1 MEVGAHS
8 FVIRRPLPSP
18 LRYGQWLWWDEW
30 NEAKKN
36 HHCHS
41 WLILFVHH
49 SWLGSV
55 PPPLAR
61 RNLSSPASDTKN
73 ERHEWK
79 TWKQRLG
86 SEPRRER
93 RPTGGSMEWRR
104 WFVSLVPHH
113 LREKRSVGRMGW
125 GTQPLRWS
133 LRCFYET
140 VRPAGEPVRHGDRR
154 EPGRTGNGM
163 NDMRFQLQ
171 NSFII
176 IRNLMS

>member
-125 GTQPLRWS
+125 GTQPLPSFPFTHWLCRRRSFHSRLPTRFSRWRS
-133 LRCFYET
+133 PSGPWRA
-140 VRPAGEPVRHGDRR
+140 RNH
-154 EPGRTGNGM
+154 
-163 NDMRFQLQ
+163 LQ
-171 NSFII
+171 
-176 IRNLMS
+176 